1 MRTWIVPVGGFL
13 GSGKTTLILAAARI
27 LEERGMK
34 TAAILNDQG
43 DDVVDTAFLRARG
56 MAASE
61 VTGACFCCQFSRL
74 IDAAE
79 ELRRYSPD
87 VIFAEPVGSCT
98 DLSATILQPLKR
110 DFRDRYRIAPLTVL
124 VDPVR
129 AQDRDPNV
137 RFLFDRQIAEADLVA
152 FTKCDL
158 YTEFPPVPAPA
169 RRFLSALTG
178 HGVSAWL
185 DEILS
190 GTVPVGR
197 TLLDIDYEHYARA
210 EAALGWLNWRASLR
224 LEPAL
229 SPAELV
235 GPFLDDLQRAL
246 LEAGAGIAHIKVL
259 DETAGS
265 YLKAALTADDAE
277 PAIDGEITASPETE
291 HSLLV
296 NLRAVFAAGELETLF
311 AGPLSRLPGQRRNE
325 RLQCFSP
332 SAPQP
337 EHRYYDVV

>member
-1 MRTWIVPVGGFL
+1 
-13 GSGKTTLILAAARI
+13 
-27 LEERGMK
+27 
-34 TAAILNDQG
+34 
-43 DDVVDTAFLRARG
+43 
-56 MAASE
+56 
-61 VTGACFCCQFSRL
+61 L

-129 AQDRDPNV
+129 VQDRDPNV

-190 GTVPVGR
+190 GAVPVGR